1 MRDETP
7 EDIRYVRTLYAAL
20 VTMCDSYL
28 GTILDFMDAHDMW
41 KDTMLIVNT
50 DHGFLL
56 GEHDWWGKG
65 IMPPYEEIRHTPLF
79 VYDPVSGIHGERRE
93 GLTSAIDLPVT
104 ILKFFGLEIPK
115 DMQGIDLLP
124 MIRENRCERKAC
136 LFGFHGGHVAVTDGT
151 YTYFRAPLASQ
162 EQNCYEYTLMPTRMR
177 ERSSVEDLQKAEF
190 VGPLPNSKGCK
201 VLRTP
206 GHGSYISQ
214 VNYGTKLYCVAK
226 DPQQKSPLDDPVQEA
241 WMAELLK
248 EEMEKADAPA
258 EQFERLGLMGR
269 ITPESVLAGRKQEE
283 EDQTPRCIPVAAW
296 SQEAKNVWRALTKL
310 MPPEGL
316 EAATKVLAGKPAAH
330 LNEAVSLEDIE
341 QTVRE
346 LLPKEQAAQRIY
358 FMYTPARVE

>member
-56 GEHDWWGKG
+56 GEHDWWGKS
-65 IMPPYEEIRHTPLF
+65 I
-79 VYDPVSGIHGERRE
+79 
-93 GLTSAIDLPVT
+93 
-104 ILKFFGLEIPK
+104 
-115 DMQGIDLLP
+115 
-124 MIRENRCERKAC
+124 
-136 LFGFHGGHVAVTDGT
+136 
-151 YTYFRAPLASQ
+151 
-162 EQNCYEYTLMPTRMR
+162 MPTRMR
-177 ERSSVEDLQKAEF
+177 ERSFVEDLQKAEF

-316 EAATKVLAGKPAAH
+316 EAAAKVLAGKPAAH